1 MKNTAKT
8 GEYMTGKRYGRGR
21 YTGSVLEIKP
31 YLGYI
36 DTYYFM
42 KGTDKDGYDKNRRKG
57 HEGCYAG

>member
-1 MKNTAKT
+1 M
-8 GEYMTGKRYGRGR
+8 MGKRSGRVR

-42 KGTDKDGYDKNRRKG
+42 KGTDKDGNDKNRRKG